1 MRTDCSP
8 RNVSEIVTLNE
19 DMMSPKSLDLS
30 ETTIDEFM
38 DIHPPNNSQDQD
50 LNFTVQTSQ

>member
-38 DIHPPNNSQDQD
+38 ETNTSNSSKDKD
-50 LNFTVQTSQ
+50 LNFTVQTNQ